1 MKHRVCLA
9 GLSLTIV
16 AAVGLAGCS
25 DIQARQ
31 AFKDGNKLYKEEN
44 FRKAIE
50 KYDRA
55 IELDPQNPA
64 AYFYRAS
71 SYQAIYRPGRT
82 DIPDNQSRLDTAI
95 EGYKKVLELAAS
107 ATDETDKQ
115 VKANALAALT
125 GIYAEDPYRNYDEA
139 VKYANEL
146 VSVNPN
152 DARYLLAM
160 ANLYEKF
167 DKVNEA
173 EGAYKKIR
181 ELYPN
186 DAKLCSAVAAF
197 YNKPLWPDPSGK
209 NADGKT
215 SRFDDAI
222 STLQACAELEPT
234 DPGGFHKVA
243 VFYWDKAYR
252 DASLDPKQR
261 NAYAEQGLQ
270 FADKALSLK
279 PDYFEAVVFK
289 NLLYRVKA
297 SATTNPRER
306 AAFLDEA
313 EKYQKLGIEL
323 KKQQQEAA
331 AQQAAAAK
339 PSPTS

>member
-1 MKHRVCLA
+1 MKHRVSLT
-9 GLSLTIV
+9 GLSFLIV
-16 AAVGLAGCS
+16 AAIGFAGCS
-25 DIQARQ
+25 SIQARQ

-55 IELDPQNPA
+55 LELEPANAPA
-64 AYFYRAS
+64 AFYRAS
-71 SYQAIYRPGRT
+71 SYQALYRPGRT
-82 DIPDNQSRLDTAI
+82 DIPDNKSRLDTAI
-95 EGYKKVLELAAS
+95 EGYKSVVNS
-107 ATDETDKQ
+107 AGTTEEDKQ

-125 GIYAEDPYRNYDEA
+125 GIYAEDPYRNYDSA
-139 VKYANEL
+139 VEYANQL
-146 VSVNPN
+146 VSQNPN
-152 DARYLLAM
+152 DAKFLLAM
-160 ANLYEKF
+160 ANLYERF
-167 DKVNEA
+167 ERTAEA
-173 EGAYKKIR
+173 ESVYKKIR

-186 DAKLCSAVAAF
+186 DAALCSHVAGF
-197 YNKPLWPDPSGK
+197 YNKPLWSDPSGR

-215 SRFDDAI
+215 SRFEDAI
-222 STLQACAELEPT
+222 TTLKACAELAPQ

-261 NAYAEQGLQ
+261 DAYAVAGLEY
-270 FADKALSLK
+270 ADKALSLK

-289 NLLYRVKA
+289 NLLYRVRA
-297 SATTNPRER
+297 SATTDPRQR
-306 AAFLDEA
+306 TSYLDEA

-331 AQQAAAAK
+331 AQQAALK
-339 PSPTS
+339 PASPAS